1 MECSFLRERPHVG
14 AGESVESLTHEEEGG
29 AEITHDVTLFPEPLC
44 YCGEGGRGDRW

>member
-29 AEITHDVTLFPEPLC
+29 AEITHDATLFPEPLC
-44 YCGEGGRGDRW
+44 YCGEGGRGERW